1 MDLVEEVKKRL
12 DIVEIASGYT
22 QLTKAGRTYRGLC
35 PLHSEKHGSF
45 FVYPEDGSWHCFGAC
60 NTGGDIFSLVMKKEG
75 LSFGEALKMLAEKAG
90 IEVPQKTTGR
100 EDDLEPIYQINL
112 KAAYYFNNLLLK
124 SSRAEK
130 ARQFLKERGVAEE
143 TIERF
148 VLGYSLPDWEDLKD
162 FLEVQG
168 FSEELIILS
177 GLAIRSDTGRSYDRF
192 RDRLIF
198 PIRDIK
204 GRVVG
209 FGGRA
214 LDDTMPKYLNS
225 GETAV
230 FNKGKLVYG
239 IDLAREAIRK
249 EDRAVIVE
257 GYMDT
262 IIAHQYGFSNTV
274 ASMGTAVT
282 EDQIYQLKK
291 LTQNI
296 ILALDSDQAGEE
308 AMIRC
313 TSYEN
318 VLSNEIKVIQ
328 LPQGEDP
335 DDVIREG
342 RWTEFLSQARP
353 LLEYAFEKLSN
364 GLDLNTAQGK
374 SGVTRRL
381 IPVISEVRDPI
392 KQAHYL
398 AKLAKLAG
406 VSENRLAVLLKK
418 EHISDKTKEVPVA
431 ELFESPIE
439 EYCLSLLI
447 HKPDLRGETGELVP
461 EFFENSQNREVFLTI
476 MRESNM
482 EKAIEK
488 LDPSLREHFDRLANR
503 FIPTESASARLA
515 DCILRLKERHLRN
528 LITRREAALESAK
541 SLPEEID
548 ARLSWELGEVFK
560 SREKEI
566 KNDKR
571 L

>member
-418 EHISDKTKEVPVA
+418 EHTSDKTKEVPVA

>member
-12 DIVEIASGYT
+12 DIVEIASSYT

-204 GRVVG
+204 GRVAG

-418 EHISDKTKEVPVA
+418 EHTSDKTKEVPVA

>member
-12 DIVEIASGYT
+12 DIVEIASSYT

-204 GRVVG
+204 GRVAG

-418 EHISDKTKEVPVA
+418 EHTSDKTKEVPVA

-482 EKAIEK
+482 EKAVEK

>member
-204 GRVVG
+204 GRVAG

-418 EHISDKTKEVPVA
+418 EHTSDKTKEVPVA

>member
-22 QLTKAGRTYRGLC
+22 QLAKAGRTYRGLC

-204 GRVVG
+204 GRVAG

-418 EHISDKTKEVPVA
+418 EHTSDKTKEVPVA

-482 EKAIEK
+482 EKAVEK

>member
-204 GRVVG
+204 GRVAG

-418 EHISDKTKEVPVA
+418 EHTSDKTKEVPVA

-461 EFFENSQNREVFLTI
+461 EFFENSHNREVFLTI
-476 MRESNM
+476 MSESNM

>member
-192 RDRLIF
+192 RDRIIF

-204 GRVVG
+204 GRVAG

-418 EHISDKTKEVPVA
+418 EHTSDKTKEVPVA

>member
-75 LSFGEALKMLAEKAG
+75 LRFGEALKMLAEKAG

-204 GRVVG
+204 GRVAG

-418 EHISDKTKEVPVA
+418 EHTSDKTKEVPVA

-461 EFFENSQNREVFLTI
+461 EFFENSHNREVFLTI
-476 MRESNM
+476 MSESNM

>member
-90 IEVPQKTTGR
+90 IEVPQKTTDR

-204 GRVVG
+204 GRVAG

-418 EHISDKTKEVPVA
+418 EHTSDKTKEVPVA

>member
-90 IEVPQKTTGR
+90 IEVPQKTAGR

-192 RDRLIF
+192 RDRIIF

-204 GRVVG
+204 GRVAG

-418 EHISDKTKEVPVA
+418 EHTSDKTKEVPVA

-439 EYCLSLLI
+439 EYCISLLI

-461 EFFENSQNREVFLTI
+461 EFFENSHNREVFLTI
-476 MRESNM
+476 MSESNM

>member
-22 QLTKAGRTYRGLC
+22 QLAKAGRTYRGLC

-90 IEVPQKTTGR
+90 IEMPQKTADR

-192 RDRLIF
+192 RDRIIF

-204 GRVVG
+204 GRVAG

-418 EHISDKTKEVPVA
+418 EHTSDKTKEVPVA

-439 EYCLSLLI
+439 EYCISLLI

-461 EFFENSQNREVFLTI
+461 EFFENSHNREVFLTI
-476 MRESNM
+476 MSESNM

>member
-204 GRVVG
+204 GRVAG

>member
-204 GRVVG
+204 GRVAG

-418 EHISDKTKEVPVA
+418 EHTSDKTKEVPVA

-439 EYCLSLLI
+439 EYCISLLI